1 MAMTRSQEIADTLR
15 LSLQRGTLT
24 CGDRL
29 VELTLSQE
37 YQVSQNTIRDAL
49 HILERD
55 GWVKKFPRRGVYVPR
70 FTVVEAT
77 EIYALWRAVG
87 GLTLGWAMDHL
98 QDADREHLRDTLS
111 RAERYLN
118 AHDAL
123 GASRMIH
130 TLHARIASHAQ
141 APRTETILVRLRNQ
155 VLLMENHRVQCQG
168 FSLDEW
174 DTRIERLL
182 DVMYEVDQHD
192 KPKAMRYYERAIYY
206 ESQLI
211 MPYLD

>member
-1 MAMTRSQEIADTLR
+1 MAMTRSQEIADALR
-15 LSLQRGTLT
+15 LSLQRGVLT
-24 CGDRL
+24 CGERL

-55 GWVKKFPRRGVYVPR
+55 GWVKKFPRRGVYVLR
-70 FTVVEAT
+70 FTTVEAT
-77 EIYALWRAVG
+77 EVYALWRTVG
-87 GLTLGWAMDHL
+87 GLALGWAMDHW
-98 QDADREHLRDTLS
+98 QDTDREHLHDILS

-118 AHDAL
+118 AHDAF
-123 GASRMIH
+123 GASHMIH
-130 TLHARIASHAQ
+130 TLHTLIARYAQ
-141 APRTETILVRLRNQ
+141 AQRTLTILTRLQNQ
-155 VLLMENHRVQCQG
+155 ALLMENYRMQCQG

-182 DVMYEVDQHD
+182 DVLYEVDQQD
-192 KPKAMRYYERAIYY
+192 KLRAIQYYERAIQY
-206 ESQLI
+206 ESELI